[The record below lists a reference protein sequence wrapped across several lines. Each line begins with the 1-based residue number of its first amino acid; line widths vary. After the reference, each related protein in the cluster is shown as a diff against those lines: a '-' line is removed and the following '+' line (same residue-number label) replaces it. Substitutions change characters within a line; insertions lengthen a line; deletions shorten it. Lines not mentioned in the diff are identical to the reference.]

1 LEEKNKQNLEKKLAA
16 EKAAEFVKDG
26 MIVGIGTGSTVFFAI
41 KKLGELAKNGL
52 NFTAVSTSEST
63 TKLAVSSGIRLI
75 TLDEAV
81 RTDINIDG
89 ADEADRNFN
98 GIKGGGGALL
108 FEKIV
113 ALSSAKNIWIIDSS
127 KNVEQLGKFPLPVE
141 VIPFGYKRILNIF
154 KEMNFYP
161 ELRIKN
167 SDTFLTDSG
176 NYILDLHLEKIEDAG
191 ILDKEIKLI
200 TGVVETGLFINI
212 ADVIITGKNNS
223 VEILRKEKL

>member
-1 LEEKNKQNLEKKLAA
+1 MEEKNKQNSEKKLAA
-16 EKAAEFVKDG
+16 EKAVEFVKDG
-26 MIVGIGTGSTVFFAI
+26 MIVGIGTGSTVFYAI
-41 KKLGELAKNGL
+41 KKLGELVQNGL
-52 NFTAVSTSEST
+52 NISAVSTSDST
-63 TKLAVSSGIRLI
+63 TKLAGAEGIRLI
-75 TLDEAV
+75 NLDKAV
-81 RTDINIDG
+81 RPDINIDG

-141 VIPFGYKRILNIF
+141 VIPFGYKRVLNIF
-154 KEMNFYP
+154 KEMKYYP

-167 SDTFLTDSG
+167 NNPYLTDSG